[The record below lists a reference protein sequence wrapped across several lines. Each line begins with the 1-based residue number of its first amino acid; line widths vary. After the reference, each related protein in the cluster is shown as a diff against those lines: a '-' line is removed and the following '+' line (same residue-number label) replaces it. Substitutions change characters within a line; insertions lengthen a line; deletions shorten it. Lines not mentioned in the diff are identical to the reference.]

1 MACIFSTSQ
10 LQKVVRTCGIFKHI
24 LVWNATRAHPPLQRA
39 YISALRSHHSLEK
52 HSVSRLSTFS
62 RTWIFFLLAFSSLI
76 FSLLLFSS
84 LRFSASSHLC
94 FSSVQFVGSLT
105 STFSSFTY
113 LILSYLIIS
122 VLSYLSNLIQS
133 DLCNLIQSYL
143 SNMIQSYLSNPF
155 QFNLSNL
162 IYVILSIQSIYLI
175 CYLIVYSIFPNLFN
189 LSN

>member
-39 YISALRSHHSLEK
+39 YVSALRSHHSLEK

-113 LILSYLIIS
+113 LILSYL
-122 VLSYLSNLIQS
+122 SYPYLIQS

-143 SNMIQSYLSNPF
+143 SNIIQSYLSNPF

-175 CYLIVYSIFPNLFN
+175 CYLIFYSIFPNLFN